1 MRRLYKYLPPGQLRT
16 AELLI
21 RQNNERVRSA
31 LQKQEE
37 HLHELSRVST
47 MNENPTAWMRFYKP
61 HTGQEWYLLMLTD
74 KDVFCLYY
82 NGSFRERVY
91 SLDLLRMISGI
102 VLDIHWVPQTIEWI
116 QNNHQDCD
124 VVGRKLSYKSIML
137 KEHK

>member
-16 AELLI
+16 AELLV
-21 RQNNERVRSA
+21 RQNNESVRSA

-37 HLHELSRVST
+37 YLHELSRISV

-61 HTGQEWYLLMLTD
+61 YTGQEWYLLMLTD